1 VKAGKQRPHDH
12 VAMNVALYGPRSRR
26 WAMTERGEDAL
37 DQSADGLAIGPSR
50 MHWDGHCLAFTI
62 DERGAVFREPVR
74 GTVRVWPEAL
84 VMRSFPLDPAG
95 AHRWEP
101 IATRARVEVAFSAP
115 SLRWRGDAYVDSN
128 FGAEPME
135 DRFRDWQWS
144 RAHAG
149 RDSLVFYEGRR
160 LDGSAFALSLAI
172 DASGTP
178 RPIEAPPRH
187 PVIPTGWLMPRAVRS
202 DAGHPAALAR
212 TWEDAPFYSR
222 SAIGVRLFGEDTLAV
237 HESLSLTR
245 FRSGVVQW
253 MLPFRMPRR
262 AR

>member
-1 VKAGKQRPHDH
+1 
-12 VAMNVALYGPRSRR
+12 MNVALYGPRARR
-26 WAMTERGEDAL
+26 WAMTERGEGAL
-37 DQSADGLAIGPSR
+37 RKAPDCLAIGPSA
-50 MHWDGHCLAFTI
+50 MCWDGQCLSFEI
-62 DERGAVFREPVR
+62 DERGAVFGERVR
-74 GTVRVWPEAL
+74 GRIRVWPEAL
-84 VMRSFPLDPAG
+84 VMRPFPLDPDG
-95 AHRWEP
+95 RHRWEP
-101 IATRARVEVAFSAP
+101 IATRARVEVALAAP
-115 SLRWRGDAYVDSN
+115 ALAWQGDAYVDSN

-160 LDGSAFALSLAI
+160 LDGSNFALSLAI
-172 DASGTP
+172 DPSGTP
-178 RPIEAPPRH
+178 RAIEAPPVH
-187 PVIPTGWLMPRAVRS
+187 HVIPTGWLMPRHVRS
-202 DAGHPAALAR
+202 DAGHPAELAR

-222 SAIGVRLFGEDTLAV
+222 SAIGVRLFGEETLAV

-245 FRSGVVQW
+245 FRSGIVQW